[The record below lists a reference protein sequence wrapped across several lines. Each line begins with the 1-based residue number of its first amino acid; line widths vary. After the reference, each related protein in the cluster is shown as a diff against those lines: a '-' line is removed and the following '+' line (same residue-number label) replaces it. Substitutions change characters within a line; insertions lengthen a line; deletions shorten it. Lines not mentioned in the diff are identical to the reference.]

1 LTRPTPS
8 ARRRRP
14 EANGPGSEPAR
25 EPWRLLLVDSHPI
38 FRLGLRALLDRE
50 ADFTVL
56 GDVGTTEDLY
66 AMLARE
72 PVDIIVTELALPGT
86 AGLDLIEHLRTRH
99 PDVPLLVLSDCA
111 GYEYARAAFVA
122 GAAGFTPK
130 GGSHA
135 ELLEAIRT
143 VAGGERYVNS
153 DVASKIVVDYL
164 GNLAG
169 GPDVR
174 AAPVITRRERDVLTR
189 VAAGHGNREIA
200 EQLGLSIWTVRKHR
214 QNLMQKFSLHNSA
227 AITAFAISNG
237 LVPAHPNLTR
247 HRS

>member
-1 LTRPTPS
+1 MTRPTTPV
-8 ARRRRP
+8 RRRRP
-14 EANGPGSEPAR
+14 DASASVAPVRA
-25 EPWRLLLVDSHPI
+25 PWRMLLVDSHPI
-38 FRLGLRALLDRE
+38 FRLGLRALLERE
-50 ADFTVL
+50 TDFKVVA
-56 GDVGTTEDLY
+56 DVGTREDL
-66 AMLARE
+66 LATLAQVQ
-72 PVDIIVTELALPGT
+72 VDVVVTELALPGT
-86 AGLDLIEHLRTRH
+86 TGLDLIEMLRSQH
-99 PDVPLLVLSDCA
+99 PSVPLLVLTDCA
-111 GYEYARAAFVA
+111 GYEYARASFVA

-130 GGSHA
+130 EGSHA
-135 ELLEAIRT
+135 ELLQAIRT
-143 VAGGERYVNS
+143 VASGGRYVNS
-153 DVASKIVVDYL
+153 DVASQIVVDYL
-164 GNLAG
+164 GNLSG

-247 HRS
+247 PRS